1 MPTYL
6 VRRTVGN
13 PSEDDVRAMVE
24 RDRALREHVPEI
36 RWVRSY
42 YSAQEGKLYCEY
54 EAPNLQLLTAHLE
67 RVGVPVDSAKVVE
80 NLEPSMFW

>member
-6 VRRTVGN
+6 VHRTVGS

-24 RDRALREHVPEI
+24 RDRELREQAPEV

-42 YSAQEGKLYCEY
+42 YSAEEGKLYCEY
-54 EAPNLQLLTAHLE
+54 EAPSLQLLTAHLA
-67 RVGVPVDSAKVVE
+67 RVGIPLDRATVVE